1 MTSKKSMSSGKGAGR
16 AKKTTPVN
24 TSGGNGHA
32 ETGVEDRSGRRVPI
46 QLLVDYKSDGNY
58 LFDFCKD
65 LGTGGVFIQT
75 TKPLPTG
82 SAIDLTFTIP
92 DSKETLITKGTVIWV
107 QSPVAER
114 KDLVPGMGV
123 QFKTFSVE
131 QRRLLEDFVQRYH
144 GTRLTTTTPVPP
156 KAGKRAG

>member
-1 MTSKKSMSSGKGAGR
+1 MT
-16 AKKTTPVN
+16 AKKNASKSTTTARGKKTAAP
-24 TSGGNGHA
+24 SAKGG
-32 ETGVEDRSGRRVPI
+32 TPEDRNDRRVPI
-46 QLLVDYKSDGNY
+46 QLLVDYKADGNY

-75 TKPLPTG
+75 NKPMPAG

-107 QSPVAER
+107 QDAVPNR

-123 QFKTFSVE
+123 QFRGFSGD
-131 QRRLLEDFVQRYH
+131 QRRLLEEFVTRYH
-144 GTRLTTTTPVPP
+144 GRGMSTPTSS
-156 KAGKRAG
+156 GKRAG

>member
-1 MTSKKSMSSGKGAGR
+1 MT
-16 AKKTTPVN
+16 AKKNATK
-24 TSGGNGHA
+24 S
-32 ETGVEDRSGRRVPI
+32 TGRTKKTAAPQTKATANDEGRTDRRVPI

-75 TKPLPTG
+75 NKPLPSG

-107 QSPVAER
+107 QDVVPTR

-123 QFKTFSVE
+123 QFRGFSGD
-131 QRRLLEDFVQRYH
+131 QRRLLVFFVRVYQ
-144 GTRLTTTTPVPP
+144 GGGMAAPTSS
-156 KAGKRAG
+156 GKRAG

>member
-1 MTSKKSMSSGKGAGR
+1 MT
-16 AKKTTPVN
+16 AKKTASKTTGSKKKAAAPAAK
-24 TSGGNGHA
+24 GGSQ
-32 ETGVEDRSGRRVPI
+32 EDRNDRRVPI

-75 TKPLPTG
+75 NKPMPAG

-107 QSPVAER
+107 QDVVPNR
-114 KDLVPGMGV
+114 KDLTPGMGV
-123 QFKTFSVE
+123 QFRGFSSD
-131 QRRLLEDFVQRYH
+131 QRRLLDEFVTRYH
-144 GTRLTTTTPVPP
+144 GRGMAAPN
-156 KAGKRAG
+156 ASGKRAG